1 MLNLPEWKPAEE
13 IRDEDKEDK
22 EDKEMSSSVHSG
34 HSGKEHLPRTTP
46 TRTTTTGR
54 GRVSKAFETE
64 EDFSDDE
71 DEDDDDDE
79 WEDDD
84 DFIEEEEEE
93 EEEEERMEE
102 EGAKYNNSSQL
113 QLQQRRHGGANAT
126 STNTNSSS
134 HCTNRNQL
142 KKEGHQKHQQQGR
155 EVFPT
160 IAYNNLGKQ
169 TNFSQ
174 CLQARA
180 KKWNPMKQ
188 FEPAKNGQF
197 APDWSFH
204 EFEFPEHP
212 DEIVEFT
219 SRVGQRR
226 FAFVLNTID
235 KEVRLANPELVE
247 LVVKSLLRCTNC
259 DVAKTLFRAQQYFD
273 FYEDVFGSL
282 RNVQKLSEDEELKRA
297 FETGALQVFENVDED
312 GRALIVITLARIVN
326 FERAVNPRAT
336 SLLMVKML
344 NYVILRT
351 LKNYPT
357 TQRKGFIF
365 LCDMHGLSFEHF
377 NVNYSRVNIYAI
389 SNFMPIRAERAGI
402 IRPLLFTK
410 FLLPTLKYFAFASP
424 KMRAKFHI
432 LTQDPS
438 ILLEKPFQFRVEQVP
453 PEYGGTNKISYG
465 IAERI
470 QTWTLEEE
478 EIYLEDR
485 DEDEDF
491 PMEEGEED
499 GTLLEEKREFQET
512 LQKEKFATT
521 SSGDAMSV

>member
-1 MLNLPEWKPAEE
+1 MENRRSDEE
-13 IRDEDKEDK
+13 EDKEDK
-22 EDKEMSSSVHSG
+22 DKEEEMSSSVHSG
-34 HSGKEHLPRTTP
+34 HSGKEHLPRTTT
-46 TRTTTTGR
+46 TRTTTRTTTTTGR

-64 EDFSDDE
+64 DFSDE

-84 DFIEEEEEE
+84 DFIEEEGEEG
-93 EEEEERMEE
+93 MEE

-134 HCTNRNQL
+134 HYTNRNQL
-142 KKEGHQKHQQQGR
+142 KKEGHQKHQQGR

-326 FERAVNPRAT
+326 FDRAVNPRAT

-377 NVNYSRVNIYAI
+377 DVNYSRVNIYAI

-424 KMRAKFHI
+424 KIRARFHI

-512 LQKEKFATT
+512 LRTEMP
-521 SSGDAMSV
+521 DAMSV

>member
-1 MLNLPEWKPAEE
+1 
-13 IRDEDKEDK
+13 
-22 EDKEMSSSVHSG
+22 MSSSVHSG
-34 HSGKEHLPRTTP
+34 HSGKEHLPRTAAP
-46 TRTTTTGR
+46 TTTTTGR
-54 GRVSKAFETE
+54 GRVKAFETE
-64 EDFSDDE
+64 DFSDDDE
-71 DEDDDDDE
+71 DEDDDDD
-79 WEDDD
+79 D
-84 DFIEEEEEE
+84 DFIEEEGEEGE
-93 EEEEERMEE
+93 EGEGMEE
-102 EGAKYNNSSQL
+102 EGAKYNNSREL
-113 QLQQRRHGGANAT
+113 QLQQQQQRRHEGANAT
-126 STNTNSSS
+126 SNSSS
-134 HCTNRNQL
+134 HYNNRNQV
-142 KKEGHQKHQQQGR
+142 KKEEGRHQQEQQG

-174 CLQARA
+174 CLTARA

-226 FAFVLNTID
+226 SAFVLNTID
-235 KEVRLANPELVE
+235 KEMRLANPELVE

-297 FETGALQVFENVDED
+297 FETGALQVIENVDED

-424 KMRAKFHI
+424 KIRARFHI

-470 QTWTLEEE
+470 QTWMLEEE

-499 GTLLEEKREFQET
+499 GTLLEEKREEET
-512 LQKEKFATT
+512 LGKEKPATT

>member
-1 MLNLPEWKPAEE
+1 
-13 IRDEDKEDK
+13 
-22 EDKEMSSSVHSG
+22 MSSSVHSG
-34 HSGKEHLPRTTP
+34 HSGKEHLPRTTT

-64 EDFSDDE
+64 EEDFSDDE
-71 DEDDDDDE
+71 DGDGDDDE

-93 EEEEERMEE
+93 EERMEE
-102 EGAKYNNSSQL
+102 EEVKYNNSSQL
-113 QLQQRRHGGANAT
+113 QLEQRRRGGANAT
-126 STNTNSSS
+126 STNTTNSSS
-134 HCTNRNQL
+134 RYTNRNQL
-142 KKEGHQKHQQQGR
+142 KKEGHQKHQQGR

-424 KMRAKFHI
+424 KIRARFHI

>member
-1 MLNLPEWKPAEE
+1 
-13 IRDEDKEDK
+13 
-22 EDKEMSSSVHSG
+22 MSSSVHSG
-34 HSGKEHLPRTTP
+34 HSGKEHLPRTAAP
-46 TRTTTTGR
+46 TTTGR
-54 GRVSKAFETE
+54 GRVKAFETE
-64 EDFSDDE
+64 DFSDDDE
-71 DEDDDDDE
+71 DEDDDDD
-79 WEDDD
+79 D
-84 DFIEEEEEE
+84 DFIEEEGEEGE
-93 EEEEERMEE
+93 EGEGMEE
-102 EGAKYNNSSQL
+102 EGAKYNNSREL
-113 QLQQRRHGGANAT
+113 QLQQQQQRRHEGANAT
-126 STNTNSSS
+126 SNSSS
-134 HCTNRNQL
+134 HYNNRNQV
-142 KKEGHQKHQQQGR
+142 KKEEGRHQQEQQG

-174 CLQARA
+174 CLTARA

-226 FAFVLNTID
+226 SAFGLNTID
-235 KEVRLANPELVE
+235 KEMRLANPELVE

-297 FETGALQVFENVDED
+297 FETGALQVIENVDED

-424 KMRAKFHI
+424 KIRARFHI

-470 QTWTLEEE
+470 QTWMLEEE

-499 GTLLEEKREFQET
+499 GTLLEEKREEET
-512 LQKEKFATT
+512 LGKEKPATT